1 MRYRLDDRK
10 CRPGGQDSDEVLKEI
25 LDKKEPRGAPA
36 ESRAALS
43 FLSRAR
49 TRHSNSTIKPFPAS
63 PGVGRRRATPGDAEM
78 LILFCHE
85 SVSPSRHPQRLAS
98 RRANPGTPRR
108 LTLVLIFGIPGRN
121 LASLVLK
128 ELELLRWSTRL
139 ALTLPRGVRRERA
152 SDERPEAERDSAET
166 GGPLPETTQDLFN
179 HIVLRWRRL
188 RREQASD
195 EGREHLEFRAAAG
208 TPFRIVLPDFRDEP
222 RPVAFSHL
230 DELAL
235 LIHVVH
241 RDDIRC
247 GALGVVFIDFRNPAK
262 PSPECYCLIVV
273 DSAP

>member
-25 LDKKEPRGAPA
+25 LDKREPRGAPA

-49 TRHSNSTIKPFPAS
+49 TRHSNSTIKSFPAS

-139 ALTLPRGVRRERA
+139 ALTLPWGV
-152 SDERPEAERDSAET
+152 
-166 GGPLPETTQDLFN
+166 
-179 HIVLRWRRL
+179 

-195 EGREHLEFRAAAG
+195 EGRVHLEFRAAAG

>member
-1 MRYRLDDRK
+1 M
-10 CRPGGQDSDEVLKEI
+10 
-25 LDKKEPRGAPA
+25 
-36 ESRAALS
+36 
-43 FLSRAR
+43 
-49 TRHSNSTIKPFPAS
+49 T
-63 PGVGRRRATPGDAEM
+63 
-78 LILFCHE
+78 
-85 SVSPSRHPQRLAS
+85 
-98 RRANPGTPRR
+98 
-108 LTLVLIFGIPGRN
+108 
-121 LASLVLK
+121 
-128 ELELLRWSTRL
+128 
-139 ALTLPRGVRRERA
+139 
-152 SDERPEAERDSAET
+152 
-166 GGPLPETTQDLFN
+166 TTQDLFN